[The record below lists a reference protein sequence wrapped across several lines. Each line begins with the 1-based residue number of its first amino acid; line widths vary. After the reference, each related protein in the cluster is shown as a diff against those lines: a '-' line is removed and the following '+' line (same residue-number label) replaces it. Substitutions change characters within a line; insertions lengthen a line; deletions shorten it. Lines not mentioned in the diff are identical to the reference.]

1 MNNKNSH
8 IAILMGGFGSERDV
22 SINTGKAC
30 IRAINKKFYK
40 VSKIDVKY
48 DFYEQIQKIKPDICF
63 NALHGIFG
71 EDGTIQS
78 YLNKIKVP
86 YTHSN
91 AITSNIAF
99 NKLLTKSLISNK
111 TKKSYD
117 EIIFP
122 TTYKFESINDYV
134 KFLPIVLKPINGGSS
149 VEVNIIK
156 SKKELYSFKNKIFD
170 DTFIVEPFVGN
181 RELTV
186 TVFNSKPLA
195 VTEIISNDNTFY
207 DYSAK
212 YRNNGSTHI
221 IPANIPSKTYNK
233 VLNWA
238 KRSHE
243 ILGCSCISR
252 SDFRYD
258 DVTDKLYM
266 LEINTQPGMTETS
279 LTPEQASY
287 CNLTM
292 SDIIDALISKAT
304 FEEIKSNN

>member
-1 MNNKNSH
+1 
-8 IAILMGGFGSERDV
+8 MGGFGSEREV

-30 IRAINKKFYK
+30 IKAINKKFYK
-40 VSKIDVKY
+40 VSTIDVKF

-63 NALHGIFG
+63 NALHGVFG

-78 YLNKIKVP
+78 YLNKIRLP
-86 YTHSN
+86 YTHSS
-91 AITSNIAF
+91 AITSIIAF
-99 NKLLTKSLISNK
+99 NKLLTKSLISK
-111 TKKSYD
+111 ETKKSFD

-122 TTYKFESINDYV
+122 GTYKFKKISDYV
-134 KFLPIVLKPINGGSS
+134 KLLPLVLKPVNGGSS
-149 VEVNIIK
+149 VEVNVIK
-156 SKKELYSFKNKIFD
+156 SENELHSFKNKIFD
-170 DTFIVEPFVGN
+170 DNFIVEPFVGN

-195 VTEIISNDNTFY
+195 VTEIISNENTFY
-207 DYSAK
+207 DYSSK
-212 YRNNGSTHI
+212 YNNNGSTHI
-221 IPANIPSKTYNK
+221 IPANIPYKTYKK
-233 VLNWA
+233 VLSWA

-258 DVTDKLYM
+258 DVSDKLYM

-279 LTPEQASY
+279 LSPEQARY

-292 SDIIDALISKAT
+292 SDIIDTLISKAS
-304 FEEIKSNN
+304 FEETISSN